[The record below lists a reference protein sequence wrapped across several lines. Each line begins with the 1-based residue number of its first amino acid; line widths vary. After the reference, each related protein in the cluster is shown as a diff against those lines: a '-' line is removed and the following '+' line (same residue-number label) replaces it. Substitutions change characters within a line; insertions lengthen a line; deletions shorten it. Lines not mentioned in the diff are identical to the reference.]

1 MAALVEIIP
10 SAPAGA
16 GGRSVTG
23 YHDAASAQAIVLTTG
38 TQIKIANNGRV
49 FIRVRRTSTVASQL
63 TITTEQTVEG
73 LAVADRNVTMPV
85 VSGALWEGGPY
96 DPRVYNDADG
106 KMSIEFS
113 AVDGVDLSAVQR

>member
-10 SAPAGA
+10 AAPAGSS
-16 GGRSVTG
+16 GQVIIG
-23 YHDAASAQAIVLTTG
+23 YHDAASAQAIVLTAN

-49 FIRVRRTSTVASQL
+49 FIWVRRTSTAASQL

-73 LAVADRNVTMPV
+73 LAVADRNVTLPV

-106 KMSIEFS
+106 KMSVEFS
-113 AVDGVDLSAVQR
+113 SVDGVDLSAVQR